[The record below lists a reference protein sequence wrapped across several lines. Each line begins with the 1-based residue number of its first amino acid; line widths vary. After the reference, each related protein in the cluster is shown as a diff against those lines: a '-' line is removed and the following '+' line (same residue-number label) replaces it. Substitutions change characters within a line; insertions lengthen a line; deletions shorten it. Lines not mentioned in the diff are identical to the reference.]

1 VDHRDDHLVN
11 MRPDLGQARMSDQMS
26 SQEFFQNNTL
36 RPILKLQNDLIL
48 ALFRHYVEKHKGV
61 FYELSPERKMDYIE
75 SAIHKDMKFRNILK
89 GLVLGQFTLEEY
101 RAYSADSS
109 AINKRIL
116 SMIKERLKSQ
126 VQVLSQG

>member
-1 VDHRDDHLVN
+1 MDHRDDYLLN
-11 MRPDLGQARMSDQMS
+11 MRPDLGQARTHDQMS

>member
-1 VDHRDDHLVN
+1 MDQRDDHLVK
-11 MRPDLGQARMSDQMS
+11 MRPDLGQVRTNDQMS

-36 RPILKLQNDLIL
+36 RPILKLQNDLIV

>member
-1 VDHRDDHLVN
+1 MDHRDDHLVN
-11 MRPDLGQARMSDQMS
+11 MRPDLGQARMHDQMS

-61 FYELSPERKMDYIE
+61 FYELSPERKLDYIE

>member
-1 VDHRDDHLVN
+1 MQRDTKLLALRPELSQVRLDH
-11 MRPDLGQARMSDQMS
+11 QMSDH
-26 SQEFFQNNTL
+26 EYFQNNTL

-48 ALFRHYVEKHKGV
+48 ALFRHYIDKHKGV
-61 FYELSPERKMDYIE
+61 FYEISPERKLDYIE

-101 RAYSADSS
+101 QTYSADSS

-126 VQVLSQG
+126 VQMLEH

>member
-1 VDHRDDHLVN
+1 MSDRDAQLIA
-11 MRPDLGQARMSDQMS
+11 MRPELAQLRLNDQMS
-26 SQEFFQNNTL
+26 EQEHFQNETL

-48 ALFRHYVEKHKGV
+48 DLFRHYVEKHKGV
-61 FYELSPERKMDYIE
+61 FYEISPERKMDYIE

-101 RAYSADSS
+101 RAYSKDSS

-126 VQVLSQG
+126 IQLLSR

>member
-116 SMIKERLKSQ
+116 SMIKEQLKSQ

>member
-1 VDHRDDHLVN
+1 MDHRDDHLVN
-11 MRPDLGQARMSDQMS
+11 MRPDLGQARMHDQMS

-116 SMIKERLKSQ
+116 SMIKERLKSH

>member
-1 VDHRDDHLVN
+1 MDHRDDHLVN
-11 MRPDLGQARMSDQMS
+11 MRPDLGQARMHDQMS

-48 ALFRHYVEKHKGV
+48 AMFRHYVEKHKGV

-101 RAYSADSS
+101 RAYSAGSS

-126 VQVLSQG
+126 VQVLNQG

>member
-1 VDHRDDHLVN
+1 MDHRDDHLVN
-11 MRPDLGQARMSDQMS
+11 MRPDLGQARMRYQMS

>member
-1 VDHRDDHLVN
+1 
-11 MRPDLGQARMSDQMS
+11 MRPDLGQARMHDQMS

>member
-1 VDHRDDHLVN
+1 MDQRDDHLVK
-11 MRPDLGQARMSDQMS
+11 MRPDLGQVRTNDQMS
-26 SQEFFQNNTL
+26 SQEFFQNNIL
-36 RPILKLQNDLIL
+36 RPILKLQNDLIV

-126 VQVLSQG
+126 VQLLSQK

>member
-1 VDHRDDHLVN
+1 MDHRDDHLVN
-11 MRPDLGQARMSDQMS
+11 MRPDLGQARTHDQMS

>member
-1 VDHRDDHLVN
+1 MSDRDAQLIAL
-11 MRPDLGQARMSDQMS
+11 RPELPQVRLSDQMS
-26 SQEFFQNNTL
+26 EQEHFQNVTL

-48 ALFRHYVEKHKGV
+48 DLFRHYVEKHKGV
-61 FYELSPERKMDYIE
+61 FYEISPQRKMDYIE

-101 RAYSADSS
+101 RTYSKDSS

-126 VQVLSQG
+126 IQLLNR

>member
-1 VDHRDDHLVN
+1 MQRDAKLLALRPELSQVRLDH
-11 MRPDLGQARMSDQMS
+11 QMSDH
-26 SQEFFQNNTL
+26 EYFQNNTL
-36 RPILKLQNDLIL
+36 RPILKLQNDLML
-48 ALFRHYVEKHKGV
+48 ALFRHYIDKHKGV
-61 FYELSPERKMDYIE
+61 FYEISPERKLDYIE

-101 RAYSADSS
+101 QAYSADSS

-126 VQVLSQG
+126 VQMLEH

>member
-1 VDHRDDHLVN
+1 
-11 MRPDLGQARMSDQMS
+11 MRPDLGQARMHDQMS
-26 SQEFFQNNTL
+26 SQEFFQNNSL

>member
-11 MRPDLGQARMSDQMS
+11 MRPDLGQARMHDQMS

>member
-11 MRPDLGQARMSDQMS
+11 MRPDLGQARMHDQMS

-116 SMIKERLKSQ
+116 SMIKERLKRQ

>member
-1 VDHRDDHLVN
+1 MDHRDEHLVN
-11 MRPDLGQARMSDQMS
+11 MRPDLGAASIHDQMS

-36 RPILKLQNDLIL
+36 RPILKLQNDMIL

-101 RAYSADSS
+101 RTYSADSS

-126 VQVLSQG
+126 VQLLSQK

>member
-1 VDHRDDHLVN
+1 MDHRDDHLVN
-11 MRPDLGQARMSDQMS
+11 MRPDLGQARMHDQMS

-126 VQVLSQG
+126 VQVLSKG

>member
-1 VDHRDDHLVN
+1 MDHRDDHLVN
-11 MRPDLGQARMSDQMS
+11 MRPDLGQARMHDQMS

-36 RPILKLQNDLIL
+36 RPILKLQNNLIL

>member
-1 VDHRDDHLVN
+1 MQRDAKLLALRPELSQVRLDH
-11 MRPDLGQARMSDQMS
+11 QMSDH
-26 SQEFFQNNTL
+26 EYFQNNTL
-36 RPILKLQNDLIL
+36 RPILKLQNDLML
-48 ALFRHYVEKHKGV
+48 ALFRHYIDKHKGV
-61 FYELSPERKMDYIE
+61 FYEISPERKLDYIE

-101 RAYSADSS
+101 QTYSADSS

-126 VQVLSQG
+126 VQMLEH

>member
-1 VDHRDDHLVN
+1 
-11 MRPDLGQARMSDQMS
+11 MRPDLGQARMHDQMS

-116 SMIKERLKSQ
+116 SMIKERLKRQ

>member
-1 VDHRDDHLVN
+1 MNDRDAQLLAL
-11 MRPDLGQARMSDQMS
+11 RPELDQSRTHDQMS
-26 SQEFFQNNTL
+26 EQEYFQNQTL

-61 FYELSPERKMDYIE
+61 FYEISPQRKMDYIE

-101 RAYSADSS
+101 EVYSNDSS

-126 VQVLSQG
+126 VQLLSR

>member
-1 VDHRDDHLVN
+1 
-11 MRPDLGQARMSDQMS
+11 MRPDLGQARMHDQMS

-61 FYELSPERKMDYIE
+61 FYELSPERKLDYIE

>member
-1 VDHRDDHLVN
+1 MDHRDDHLVN
-11 MRPDLGQARMSDQMS
+11 MRPDLGQARMHDQMS

>member
-11 MRPDLGQARMSDQMS
+11 MRPGLGQAHMYDQMS

-36 RPILKLQNDLIL
+36 RPILKLQNNLIL

-126 VQVLSQG
+126 VQALSQG

>member
-1 VDHRDDHLVN
+1 MDQRDDHLVK
-11 MRPDLGQARMSDQMS
+11 MRPDLGQVRTNDQMS
-26 SQEFFQNNTL
+26 SQEFFQNNIL
-36 RPILKLQNDLIL
+36 RPILKLQNDLIV

-101 RAYSADSS
+101 RTYSADSS

-126 VQVLSQG
+126 VQLLSQK

>member
-1 VDHRDDHLVN
+1 MDHRDDHLVN
-11 MRPDLGQARMSDQMS
+11 MRPALGQARMHDQMS

-101 RAYSADSS
+101 RVYSADSS

>member
-1 VDHRDDHLVN
+1 MDQRDDHLVK
-11 MRPDLGQARMSDQMS
+11 MRPDLGQVRTNDQMS

-36 RPILKLQNDLIL
+36 RPILKLQNDLIV

-101 RAYSADSS
+101 RVYSADSS

>member
-1 VDHRDDHLVN
+1 METRDEQLLN
-11 MRPDLGQARMSDQMS
+11 LRPVLGQAQTHDQMS

-48 ALFRHYVEKHKGV
+48 ALFRHYIEKHKGV
-61 FYELSPERKMDYIE
+61 FYEISPERKMDYIE

-101 RAYSADSS
+101 QIYSADSS

-126 VQVLSQG
+126 VQVLSQA

>member
-1 VDHRDDHLVN
+1 METRDVQLLN
-11 MRPDLGQARMSDQMS
+11 LRPVLGQAQTHDQMS

-48 ALFRHYVEKHKGV
+48 ALFRHYIEKHKGV
-61 FYELSPERKMDYIE
+61 FYEISPERKMDYIE

-101 RAYSADSS
+101 QIYSADSS

-126 VQVLSQG
+126 VQVLSQA

>member
-11 MRPDLGQARMSDQMS
+11 MRPDLGQARMHDQMS

-101 RAYSADSS
+101 GAYSADSS

>member
-1 VDHRDDHLVN
+1 MNDRDAQLLAL
-11 MRPDLGQARMSDQMS
+11 RPELSQARTHDQMS
-26 SQEFFQNNTL
+26 EQEYFQNQTL

-61 FYELSPERKMDYIE
+61 FYEISPQRKMDYIE

-101 RAYSADSS
+101 EVYSNDSS

-126 VQVLSQG
+126 VQLISR

>member
-1 VDHRDDHLVN
+1 MERDTKLLALRPELSQVRLDH
-11 MRPDLGQARMSDQMS
+11 QMSDH
-26 SQEFFQNNTL
+26 EYFQNNTL
-36 RPILKLQNDLIL
+36 RPILKLQNDLII
-48 ALFRHYVEKHKGV
+48 ALFRHYIDKHKGV
-61 FYELSPERKMDYIE
+61 FYEISPERKLDYIE

-101 RAYSADSS
+101 KTYSADSS

-126 VQVLSQG
+126 VQMLEQ

>member
-1 VDHRDDHLVN
+1 MDHRDDHLVN
-11 MRPDLGQARMSDQMS
+11 MRPDLGQARMHDQMS

-101 RAYSADSS
+101 RAYRADSS

>member
-1 VDHRDDHLVN
+1 MNDRDAQLLAL
-11 MRPDLGQARMSDQMS
+11 RPELDQARTHDQMS
-26 SQEFFQNNTL
+26 EQEYFQNQTL

-61 FYELSPERKMDYIE
+61 FYEISPQRKMDYIE

-101 RAYSADSS
+101 EVYSNDSS

-126 VQVLSQG
+126 VQLISR